1 MKNEHDLLFTG
12 GMVVAGRDLQR
23 SEVAVQFK
31 ELAPLKE
38 GRKLGDWPVP
48 GGLVCLVGDIE
59 LVPE

>member
-12 GMVVAGRDLQR
+12 GKVVVGRDLQR
-23 SEVAVQFK
+23 SEVAVRVK

-38 GRKLGDWPVP
+38 GRKLGDWRVP